1 MAYGENT
8 NYAAGG
14 LSGAGSGALLGAA
27 VGGPVGAAIGGGL
40 GLVTGLLGAG
50 GQNRAAKAQRR
61 AEEAQRQAQEAE
73 MRRRAQSVALAK
85 QQFGD
90 VWGLG
95 PEPEFREWGGSGG
108 RRSQAVPGALLGAAL
123 GTAALGGLGG
133 GIGAV
138 AGGLFGR
145 KRKRDATPYG
155 NNQAEIDAH
164 RARVRAAILRHG
176 QIAGNIE
183 SNAQVVRDAGM
194 AQLTGEGQRAAV
206 AQRAASLSRGLLG
219 SSLDDSARR
228 ALLSQYAAN
237 RANVAQATEAAR
249 RSGWGAMRG
258 QQQAFEAAAR
268 SGADINAQLQ
278 RMSVASQ
285 IAGARA
291 QMPYVAFGNLLNSG
305 IALLDAGMRTEA
317 AGGRGLTALGLPRL
331 GVGRGGDK
339 PSGVAVSQG
348 R

>member
-1 MAYGENT
+1 MAYEENT

-27 VGGPVGAAIGGGL
+27 VGGPIGALVGGGI
-40 GLVTGLLGAG
+40 GLATGLLGAG
-50 GQNRAAKAQRR
+50 GQNSAARAQRR
-61 AEEAQRQAQEAE
+61 AEEAQRRAQEAE

-108 RRSQAVPGALLGAAL
+108 RRDQTGKGALLGAAI

-133 GIGAV
+133 GIGASV
-138 AGGLFGR
+138 GGLLGH
-145 KRKRDATPYG
+145 KRKRSATPYG

-164 RARVRAAILRHG
+164 RARVQAAILRHG

-183 SNAQVVRDAGM
+183 SNAQAVRDAGM
-194 AQLTGEGQRAAV
+194 AQLTGAGQQAAV
-206 AQRAASLSRGLLG
+206 AQRAASVSRGLLG

-228 ALLSQYAAN
+228 TLLGQYAAN
-237 RANVAQATEAAR
+237 RANVTQATEAAR
-249 RSGWGAMRG
+249 QSGWDAVRG
-258 QQQAFEAAAR
+258 QQHAFEAAAR
-268 SGADINAQLQ
+268 GGADVNSQLQ
-278 RMSVASQ
+278 RLSVASQ

-291 QMPYVAFGNLLNSG
+291 QMPYITFGNLLNSG
-305 IALLDAGMRTEA
+305 MALLDAGMRSEA

-331 GVGRGGDK
+331 GVGSGGDK